1 MKKSAILVFS
11 FLLLGCMTAS
21 DHRREVQDNSA
32 ESLTVGKV
40 QREIKV
46 GMTSADVVGVL
57 GSPNLVSTDEERREV
72 WVYDKVSSN
81 VTYSQSNG
89 LATLILIGTDRVAGS
104 ASTEQRT
111 LTVIVKFDNEGKV
124 RDFAYHA
131 SKF

>member
-1 MKKSAILVFS
+1 MKKIAVLVLS
-11 FLLLGCMTAS
+11 VLLAGCMTAS
-21 DHRREVQDNSA
+21 DHRKEVQDNSA

-40 QREIKV
+40 QREIKI

-89 LATLILIGTDRVAGS
+89 LATLILIGTDRTSGS
-104 ASTEQRT
+104 TSTEQRT
-111 LTVIVKFDNEGKV
+111 LTVIVKFDGEGKV